1 MELRQHKGMIIKDTR
16 KFFAF
21 TTVHGR
27 LVETKAMNRVEAK
40 KHIEDCLK
48 TKLRKV
54 A

>member
-1 MELRQHKGMIIKDTR
+1 MAVRQFEGVIMKDTR

-27 LVETKAMNRVEAK
+27 LVETKAMNREEAK
-40 KHIEDCLK
+40 KHVEDCLK
-48 TKLRKV
+48 TKLKKV